1 MEVFATALF
10 SFHAFKILI
19 YKITRSVFLGW
30 RSGQGGVFSVGGIS
44 PDGKSRHEVFFFGI
58 ILTRPRFFLVASWT
72 TSVFLTW
79 RSGQPRVFLCGGLDD
94 LGFFERRVGRS
105 RVFSCGGLDNLG
117 FF

>member
-79 RSGQPRVFLCGGLDD
+79 RSGRPRVFCVEVWTTSGFLSDELDD
-94 LGFFERRVGRS
+94 LGFFRVE
-105 RVFSCGGLDNLG
+105 VWTT
-117 FF
+117 